1 MNPQELGDF
10 HSITFSAFTF
20 GHGYCFL
27 LYEGQGGEKAGWPQ
41 ALDGFLQKRSSEC
54 HPQMLLAM
62 KAEFYILL
70 V

>member
-20 GHGYCFL
+20 SHGYCFL